1 MIDMQVTEAWI
12 AIEIS
17 NDAVVTAYGPFDTN
31 GEAMRFIST
40 VQYDRETIVRKLRRP
55 PSPHLWRGPQPA
67 RSLDIS
73 IDQVDG
79 LSVRT
84 VNMLQHA
91 GMETLEQVSACTK
104 RNLRRHGM
112 TKASIREINEALVRV
127 GLELKP

>member
-1 MIDMQVTEAWI
+1 MQVTEAWI
-12 AIEIS
+12 AIVIR
-17 NDAVVTAYGPFDTN
+17 NDDSVVTAYGPFDTKS
-31 GEAMRFIST
+31 EVTRFVA
-40 VQYDRETIVRKLRRP
+40 VQYGIEMVVRKLRRP
-55 PSPHLWRGPQPA
+55 PLPHLWRSPQPA
-67 RSLDIS
+67 CSLDTS